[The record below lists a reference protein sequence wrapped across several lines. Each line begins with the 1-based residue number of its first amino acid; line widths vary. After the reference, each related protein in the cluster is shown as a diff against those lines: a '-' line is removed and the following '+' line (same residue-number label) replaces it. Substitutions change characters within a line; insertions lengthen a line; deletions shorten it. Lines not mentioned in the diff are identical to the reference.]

1 MPGLIYIALGDP
13 LQKRNYYRT
22 GWLRFREDA
31 DMTAVMAELSEK
43 KVSSSFLRL
52 RTSRSN
58 VLLVQIEGFKLH
70 VAHNIRPFVNKIRCA
85 PEVASRPDKLAK
97 DLQNVKLLATILE
110 DQAAELRAFKPP
122 PASASVPAGSGD
134 QNGTAGP
141 GEEGVVNS
149 NGKAEEQD
157 AEMTAPDEGGGATVE
172 EEEEPKERG
181 SDAVE
186 RRIEKFISD
195 MRDQGLVDVNDEK
208 VFKEKKVGSG
218 AFFFFASK

>member
-1 MPGLIYIALGDP
+1 
-13 LQKRNYYRT
+13 
-22 GWLRFREDA
+22 
-31 DMTAVMAELSEK
+31 
-43 KVSSSFLRL
+43 
-52 RTSRSN
+52 
-58 VLLVQIEGFKLH
+58 
-70 VAHNIRPFVNKIRCA
+70 VNKIRYA
-85 PEVASRPDKLAK
+85 PEVASRPDRLAK

-122 PASASVPAGSGD
+122 PASVSVPAGSSD

-141 GEEGVVNS
+141 GEEGVVNG
-149 NGKAEEQD
+149 NPKAEEQD
-157 AEMTAPDEGGGATVE
+157 AEMTAPDQEGGGATVE

-208 VFKEKKVGSG
+208 AFKEKKVGSG
-218 AFFFFASK
+218 AFFFLSVYECSISFCHTGCSISRHVPRVFASCVSHMLLLRYRYRSS